1 MDGDFV
7 RSVHVSVV
15 PFDGG
20 RKTSATFSNRGIE
33 AGLAVGP
40 GVYRDKKGAGP
51 VMAAP
56 YFSSLEGRP
65 TDWNDLAQREG
76 LEAVR
81 SALREQGVLVRE
93 PVKEVGRGM
102 VSEPVRRVLAVAR

>member
-93 PVKEVGRGM
+93 PEGGW
-102 VSEPVRRVLAVAR
+102 PGDGQ